1 MTFEMHEGKKCPF
14 YRYAINIFDLQAG
27 EIIITIDK
35 ETGHLVH
42 ATFPIIDTLM
52 IEGKGRPKEIPVGNR
67 GFAPEAVKALLAL
80 ANKASPII
88 KDSSGWDFKT
98 ATRAG
103 KKNAAIGKISWKL
116 FAAWRYSWWKNE
128 GLTTE
133 QRHADM
139 VRHGYPDTAGA
150 LRTMMSRMGLSHK
163 DEIKELDPWKNRGD
177 TPAS

>member
-1 MTFEMHEGKKCPF
+1 MNPILLIRTHNGTERAHLVDKDSMTFEMHEGKKCPF

-80 ANKASPII
+80 ANKAS
-88 KDSSGWDFKT
+88 
-98 ATRAG
+98 
-103 KKNAAIGKISWKL
+103 KISWKL